1 MKNPLVNSDKSQSP
15 KDVNSSSPIQE
26 AGASLGPMLCGDI
39 AMRIDRNGLWSS
51 HGSPIGR
58 QELVKLFAS
67 VLKRDETGDFWLIT
81 PVEKARI
88 QVEDAPFLAVE
99 LIVDG
104 EGKNQKLTIRTNI
117 DDIVTI
123 DDDHPLEVE
132 FDPETA
138 EPAPYITIREGIR
151 ARLARP
157 VYYELVEIGE
167 EAPHSGDVYY
177 GIWSCN
183 SFFPLGKLQN
193 DDECDS
199 T

>member
-1 MKNPLVNSDKSQSP
+1 MKNPLVNSGKSQSP
-15 KDVNSSSPIQE
+15 KDVNSSSSNQD

-39 AMRIDRNGLWSS
+39 DMRIDRNGTWYY

-67 VLKRDETGDFWLIT
+67 VLKRDESGDFWLIT

-99 LIVDG
+99 LFI
-104 EGKNQKLTIRTNI
+104 EGIGQDQKLTIRTNI

-132 FDPETA
+132 FDPKTA
-138 EPAPYITIREGIR
+138 EPAPYITIRDGIR
-151 ARLARP
+151 ARLSRP
-157 VYYELVEIGE
+157 VYYELVELGE
-167 EAPHSGDVYY
+167 EAPHDGDVYY

-193 DDECDS
+193 ND
-199 T
+199 